1 MSLTRF
7 HITINTEKEN
17 QYEEAPDGLYK
28 KKNTRK

>member
-7 HITINTEKEN
+7 HVTINPEKEN

-28 KKNTRK
+28 KNTRKY

>member
-7 HITINTEKEN
+7 HITINPEKEN